1 MKLYKQLIFILIVFL
16 KTETVFSDNEIFNVN
31 NIELEIKE
39 KITNS
44 SLANKAIKKC
54 FKLIIAKIL
63 LKEDITKFEDLDFS
77 SIKQLVAY
85 YQIENI
91 LNEKENKEIVNFSV
105 TFDKDK
111 IHDLFYKRG
120 ILYSE
125 ISNKELYTLP
135 ILVKDDEVFIFNNN
149 FFYTNWNE
157 IYNNDLIEF
166 ILPLEN
172 IEIIKN
178 INNNKLDLMNLDLG
192 ILFKEYSDKNL
203 ALVLIE

>member
-16 KTETVFSDNEIFNVN
+16 KTETVFSDNELFNVN
-31 NIELEIKE
+31 NIELERKE

-44 SLANKAIKKC
+44 SLANKAIKKG
-54 FKLIIAKIL
+54 FKLLIAKIL

-120 ILYSE
+120 
-125 ISNKELYTLP
+125 N
-135 ILVKDDEVFIFNNN
+135 LVFRDI
-149 FFYTNWNE
+149 
-157 IYNNDLIEF
+157 
-166 ILPLEN
+166 
-172 IEIIKN
+172 
-178 INNNKLDLMNLDLG
+178 
-192 ILFKEYSDKNL
+192 
-203 ALVLIE
+203 